1 MIALLRVQSQLRR
14 IVATRRVTELRRNT
28 RATLIQSVL
37 RMLPRRKKFKL
48 QRDKAVIV
56 QVFRGFR
63 CDVM

>member
-1 MIALLRVQSQLRR
+1 MITLLCVQSQLRR

-56 QVFRGFR
+56 QVLLGFR